1 MAEKTSFVLFNHA
14 TGYIKQGLAGFYS
27 VSVHNYFAAKS
38 AVYLAVAIMKLGFIK
53 LGDCS

>member
-14 TGYIKQGLAGFYS
+14 TGYIKQGLSGFYS